1 MSWDGTG
8 RRPIRNKKDE
18 NNYLRKLT
26 VGLMKLREDALV
38 EQVDVEPTLKEAILE
53 GRSITE
59 FRGKRRKERNIVN
72 LMRDADAEDI
82 DALYNLVDNQDE
94 AEEQLEELVGQIFQD
109 LVSGSNEALQE
120 FLEDNPELNMQQTR
134 QLIRNAK
141 KALNTSKTAPK
152 DKLTALIRTTIF
164 GAEE

>member
-8 RRPIRNKKDE
+8 RRPIRDKKDE
-18 NNYLRKLT
+18 NNQLRKLT
-26 VGLMKLREDALV
+26 VGLMKLRETALI
-38 EQVDVEPTLKEAILE
+38 EQVDIEPTLKEAILE
-53 GRSITE
+53 GRSIVD

-72 LMRDADAEDI
+72 IMRDADAED
-82 DALYNLVDNQDE
+82 LNLLFDLIENQDE
-94 AEEQLEELVGQIFQD
+94 AEGQLEELIEQTFQD

-141 KALNTSKTAPK
+141 KALNTPKTAPK
-152 DKLTALIRTTIF
+152 DKLIALIRETIF
-164 GAEE
+164 GETE

>member
-8 RRPIRNKKDE
+8 RRPIRDKKGE

-38 EQVDVEPTLKEAILE
+38 EQVDIEPTLKEAILE

-82 DALYNLVDNQDE
+82 DALYDLVDNQDE
-94 AEEQLEELVGQIFQD
+94 AEEQLEEVVEQIFQD
-109 LVSGSNEALQE
+109 LVSGSSEALQE

-134 QLIRNAK
+134 QLVRNARK
-141 KALNTSKTAPK
+141 TLNTAKTAPR
-152 DKLTALIRTTIF
+152 DKLLALIRGTIF
-164 GAEE
+164 GEEE

>member
-1 MSWDGTG
+1 VSWDGTG
-8 RRPIRNKKDE
+8 RRPIRDKKDE

-26 VGLMKLREDALV
+26 VGLMKLREDALI
-38 EQVDVEPTLKEAILE
+38 EQVDIEPTLKEAIME

-59 FRGKRRKERNIVN
+59 FRGKRRKERNILN
-72 LMRDADAEDI
+72 MMRSADAEDI
-82 DALYNLVDNQDE
+82 DALYDLVDNQDE
-94 AEEQLEELVGQIFQD
+94 AEEQLGELVEQTFQD

-141 KALNTSKTAPK
+141 KSLNTAKTAPR
-152 DKLTALIRTTIF
+152 DKLTAL
-164 GAEE
+164 

>member
-8 RRPIRNKKDE
+8 RRPVRDKKDE

-38 EQVDVEPTLKEAILE
+38 EQVDIEPTLKEAILE

-82 DALYNLVDNQDE
+82 DALYDLVDNQDE
-94 AEEQLEELVGQIFQD
+94 AEGQLEELVEQTFQD

-134 QLIRNAK
+134 QFVRNAR
-141 KALNTSKTAPK
+141 KALNTSKTAPR
-152 DKLTALIRTTIF
+152 DKLTALIRRTIF
-164 GAEE
+164 GEEE

>member
-8 RRPIRNKKDE
+8 RRPIRDKKGE
-18 NNYLRKLT
+18 NDYLRKLT

-38 EQVDVEPTLKEAILE
+38 EQLDIEPTLKDAILE

-82 DALYNLVDNQDE
+82 DALYDLVDNQDE
-94 AEEQLEELVGQIFQD
+94 AEEQLEDLVEQIFQD

-134 QLIRNAK
+134 QLVRNAK
-141 KALNTSKTAPK
+141 KALNTAKTAPK
-152 DKLTALIRTTIF
+152 DKLMTVIRSTIF
-164 GAEE
+164 GEEE

>member
-8 RRPIRNKKDE
+8 RRPVRDKKDE

-38 EQVDVEPTLKEAILE
+38 EQVDIEPTLKEAILE

-82 DALYNLVDNQDE
+82 DALYDLVDNQDE
-94 AEEQLEELVGQIFQD
+94 AEEQLDELVEQTFQD
-109 LVSGSNEALQE
+109 LVSGSSEALQE

-134 QLIRNAK
+134 QLIRNAR
-141 KALNTSKTAPK
+141 KALNTSKTAPR
-152 DKLTALIRTTIF
+152 DKLIVLIRRTIF
-164 GAEE
+164 GEEE

>member
-8 RRPIRNKKDE
+8 RRPIRDKKGE
-18 NNYLRKLT
+18 NDYLRKLT

-38 EQVDVEPTLKEAILE
+38 EQLDIEPTLKDAILE

-82 DALYNLVDNQDE
+82 DALYDLVDNQDE
-94 AEEQLEELVGQIFQD
+94 AVEQLEELVEETFQD

-134 QLIRNAK
+134 QLVRNAR
-141 KALNTSKTAPK
+141 KALNTAKTAPK
-152 DKLTALIRTTIF
+152 DKLMVVIRSTIF
-164 GAEE
+164 GEEE

>member
-8 RRPIRNKKDE
+8 RRPIRDKKGE
-18 NNYLRKLT
+18 NDYLRKLT

-38 EQVDVEPTLKEAILE
+38 EQLDIEPTLKEAILE

-82 DALYNLVDNQDE
+82 DALYDVVDNQDE
-94 AEEQLEELVGQIFQD
+94 AEEQLDELVEQIFQD

-120 FLEDNPELNMQQTR
+120 FLEDNPTLNMQQTR
-134 QLIRNAK
+134 QIVRNARK
-141 KALNTSKTAPK
+141 SLHTPKTAPR
-152 DKLTALIRTTIF
+152 DKLIAIIRETIF
-164 GAEE
+164 GEEK

>member
-8 RRPIRNKKDE
+8 RRPIRDKKGE
-18 NNYLRKLT
+18 NDYLRKLT

-38 EQVDVEPTLKEAILE
+38 EQLDIEPTLKEAILE

-72 LMRDADAEDI
+72 LMREADAEDI
-82 DALYNLVDNQDE
+82 DALYDLVDNQDE
-94 AEEQLEELVGQIFQD
+94 AEEQLEELVEQLFQD

-120 FLEDNPELNMQQTR
+120 FLEDNPELNQQQTR
-134 QLIRNAK
+134 QLVRNAK
-141 KALNTSKTAPK
+141 KTLHTAKTASR
-152 DKLTALIRTTIF
+152 DKLLALIRGTIF
-164 GAEE
+164 GEEE

>member
-8 RRPIRNKKDE
+8 RRPIRDKKDE

-26 VGLMKLREDALV
+26 VGLMKLREAALI
-38 EQVDVEPTLKEAILE
+38 EQVDIDPTLKEAIVE

-72 LMRDADAEDI
+72 LMRSADAEDI
-82 DALYNLVDNQDE
+82 DALYDLVDNQDE
-94 AEEQLEELVGQIFQD
+94 AEEQLEELVEQIFQD
-109 LVSGSNEALQE
+109 LVSGSNEALQD
-120 FLEDNPELNMQQTR
+120 FLEENPELNMQQTR

-141 KALNTSKTAPK
+141 KALNTAKTAPK

-164 GAEE
+164 GEEE

>member
-8 RRPIRNKKDE
+8 RRPIRDKKDE

-26 VGLMKLREDALV
+26 VGLMKIREDALV
-38 EQVDVEPTLKEAILE
+38 EQLDIEPTLKEAIIE

-82 DALYNLVDNQDE
+82 DALYDLVDNQDE
-94 AEEQLEELVGQIFQD
+94 AEDQLEALIEQIFED
-109 LVSGSNEALQE
+109 LVSGSHEALQE
-120 FLEDNPELNMQQTR
+120 FLADNPELNMQQTR
-134 QLIRNAK
+134 QLVRNAK

-152 DKLTALIRTTIF
+152 DKLMAVIRSTVF
-164 GAEE
+164 GGEQ

>member
-18 NNYLRKLT
+18 NIFLRKLT

-38 EQVDVEPTLKEAILE
+38 EQLDLEPTLKDAILE

-82 DALYNLVDNQDE
+82 DALSDLVNNQDE
-94 AEEQLEELVGQIFQD
+94 AEEQLAGLIEQTFQS
-109 LVSGSNEALQE
+109 LVSGSNEALQD
-120 FLEDNPELNMQQTR
+120 FLEDNPSLNIQTTR

-141 KALNTSKTAPK
+141 KALNTSKTAPRE
-152 DKLTALIRTTIF
+152 KLIALIRLTIF
-164 GAEE
+164 GEEE

>member
-8 RRPIRNKKDE
+8 RRPIRDKKDE

-26 VGLMKLREDALV
+26 VGLMKLREDALI
-38 EQVDVEPTLKEAILE
+38 EQVDIEPTLKEAIME

-59 FRGKRRKERNIVN
+59 FRGKRRKERNILN
-72 LMRDADAEDI
+72 MMRSADAEDI
-82 DALYNLVDNQDE
+82 DALYDLVDNQDE
-94 AEEQLEELVGQIFQD
+94 AEEQLGELVEQTFQD

-141 KALNTSKTAPK
+141 KSLNTAKTAPR

-164 GAEE
+164 GEEE

>member
-8 RRPIRNKKDE
+8 RRPIRDKKSE
-18 NNYLRKLT
+18 NQYLRKLT

-38 EQVDVEPTLKEAILE
+38 EVLDIEPTLKDAILE

-72 LMRDADAEDI
+72 LMRDADAED
-82 DALYNLVDNQDE
+82 LSLLMEVVENQDE
-94 AEEQLEELVGQIFQD
+94 AEDALETLMETVFQD
-109 LVSGSNEALQE
+109 LTSGNSEAVQE
-120 FLEDNPELNMQQTR
+120 FLEDNPELNPQRVR
-134 QLIRNAK
+134 QLVRNAR

-152 DKLTALIRTTIF
+152 DKLMAVIYTSIF

>member
-8 RRPIRNKKDE
+8 RRPIRDKKGE

-38 EQVDVEPTLKEAILE
+38 EQVDIEPTLKEAILE

-82 DALYNLVDNQDE
+82 DALYDLVNNQDE
-94 AEEQLEELVGQIFQD
+94 AEEQLEEVVEQIFQD
-109 LVSGSNEALQE
+109 LVSGSSEALQE
-120 FLEDNPELNMQQTR
+120 FLEDNPELNIQQTR
-134 QLIRNAK
+134 QLVRNARK
-141 KALNTSKTAPK
+141 TLNTAKTAPR
-152 DKLTALIRTTIF
+152 DKLLALIRATIF
-164 GAEE
+164 GEEE

>member
-8 RRPIRNKKDE
+8 RRPIRDKKGE
-18 NNYLRKLT
+18 NDYLRKLT

-38 EQVDVEPTLKEAILE
+38 EQLDIEPTLKEAILE

-82 DALYNLVDNQDE
+82 DALYDLVDNQDV
-94 AEEQLEELVGQIFQD
+94 AEEQLEELVEQTFQD
-109 LVSGSNEALQE
+109 LVSGSNEVLQE
-120 FLEDNPELNMQQTR
+120 FLEDNPELNMQQLR
-134 QLIRNAK
+134 QLVRNAK
-141 KALNTSKTAPK
+141 KNLRTNKTAPR
-152 DKLTALIRTTIF
+152 DKLIAVIRGAIF
-164 GAEE
+164 GEEE

>member
-8 RRPIRNKKDE
+8 RRPIRDKKGE

-38 EQVDVEPTLKEAILE
+38 EQVDIEPTLKEAILE

-82 DALYNLVDNQDE
+82 DALYDLVDNQDE
-94 AEEQLEELVGQIFQD
+94 AEEQLEEVVEQIFQD
-109 LVSGSNEALQE
+109 LVSGSSEALQE
-120 FLEDNPELNMQQTR
+120 FLEDNPELNIQQTR
-134 QLIRNAK
+134 QLVRNARK
-141 KALNTSKTAPK
+141 TLNTAKTAPR
-152 DKLTALIRTTIF
+152 DKLLALIRATIF
-164 GAEE
+164 GEEE

>member
-1 MSWDGTG
+1 VSWDGTG
-8 RRPIRNKKDE
+8 RRPIRDKKDE

-26 VGLMKLREDALV
+26 VGLMKLREDALI
-38 EQVDVEPTLKEAILE
+38 EQVDIEPTLKEAIME

-59 FRGKRRKERNIVN
+59 FRGKRRKERNILN
-72 LMRDADAEDI
+72 MMRSADAEDI
-82 DALYNLVDNQDE
+82 DALYDLVDNQDE
-94 AEEQLEELVGQIFQD
+94 AEEQLGELVEQTFQD

-141 KALNTSKTAPK
+141 KSLNTAKTAPR

-164 GAEE
+164 GEEE

>member
-1 MSWDGTG
+1 MGWDGTG
-8 RRPIRNKKDE
+8 RRPIRDKKGE
-18 NNYLRKLT
+18 NDYLRKLT

-38 EQVDVEPTLKEAILE
+38 EQVDIEPTLKEAILE

-82 DALYNLVDNQDE
+82 DALYDLVDNQDE
-94 AEEQLEELVGQIFQD
+94 AEENLEELVEQIFLD

-120 FLEDNPELNMQQTR
+120 FLEDNPDLNMQQTR
-134 QLIRNAK
+134 QLVRNAK
-141 KALNTSKTAPK
+141 KAINTSKTAPRE
-152 DKLTALIRTTIF
+152 KLILLIRGTIF
-164 GAEE
+164 GVEE